1 LKRVRRSETSFSKN
15 FLLNFKLIKE
25 QKTRL
30 QDLVKN
36 RCELNDNNKKLDSK
50 IVELTNNELKTT
62 DLIGNL
68 KKEKNELVVRVQA
81 LECLLDGLRQ
91 EKKLWS
97 HELAQQGKEKAVC
110 KHT

>member
-1 LKRVRRSETSFSKN
+1 LFFEFWD
-15 FLLNFKLIKE
+15 FLYFQLIKE

-36 RCELNDNNKKLDSK
+36 RNELNENIKKQDSK
-50 IVELTNNELKTT
+50 IVELTNKESKSTES
-62 DLIGNL
+62 IGNL
-68 KKEKNELVVRVQA
+68 KKEKSELAVRIQA

-97 HELAQQGKEKAVC
+97 QELAQQGR
-110 KHT
+110 